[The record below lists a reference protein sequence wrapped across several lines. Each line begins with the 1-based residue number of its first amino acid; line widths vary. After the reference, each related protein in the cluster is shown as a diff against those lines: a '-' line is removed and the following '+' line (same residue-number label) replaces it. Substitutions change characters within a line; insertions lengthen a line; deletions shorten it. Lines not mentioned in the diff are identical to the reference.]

1 MSVLVGAAWGCETVE
16 TKKSARKP
24 WEIED
29 GLWERIEPLLPVVE
43 RNQRRPGRKRL
54 DNRKVM
60 CGILFVLYT
69 GIRWEFLPQELGFG
83 SGMTC
88 WRRLRDWNKAG
99 VWRRLHELLLAE
111 LRAAD
116 LLDFS
121 RAAVDGSHVRAMK
134 GGNQTG
140 RSPVDRGRTGS
151 KHHVIVEA
159 HGIPLAATL
168 TGGNRNDVTQLIPL
182 IQAVPP
188 IRGKRGRPRQRPDLV
203 YADRGYDHDKYRHLV
218 RELGITPVIARR
230 GTEHG
235 SGLGVYR
242 WVVEAAFALLHW
254 FRRLRIRWEIRD
266 DIHEAFLTL
275 GLRHHLLAT
284 TPQQLTLS
292 SGGDDS
298 AVRRMEPGFED
309 GRY

>member
-69 GIRWEFLPQELGFG
+69 GIRWEFLPQELGLG

-140 RSPVDRGRTGS
+140 RSPVDPGKDRQQAPCDRRGPRHPAGRHADRRQPQRRDPTDPADPGRPTDPRQ
-151 KHHVIVEA
+151 A
-159 HGIPLAATL
+159 RATTTAPRPRVRRSRL
-168 TGGNRNDVTQLIPL
+168 
-182 IQAVPP
+182 
-188 IRGKRGRPRQRPDLV
+188 RPRQAPSPGARAGHHPGHRPPRLRDNSLC
-203 YADRGYDHDKYRHLV
+203 HLV
-218 RELGITPVIARR
+218 
-230 GTEHG
+230 
-235 SGLGVYR
+235 
-242 WVVEAAFALLHW
+242 
-254 FRRLRIRWEIRD
+254 
-266 DIHEAFLTL
+266 
-275 GLRHHLLAT
+275 AT
-284 TPQQLTLS
+284 TPQYVAWS
-292 SGGDDS
+292 
-298 AVRRMEPGFED
+298 PGSKTADTDMLVSTF
-309 GRY
+309 R